1 MGEKNID
8 RDKRVFVYKVSK
20 GKKHGWVSLSAH
32 IKSSLKDK
40 ESGMDMSRMSFKADM
55 HKSGELR
62 HIKYSGNPMIQGGGD
77 IPPQMKEMMAQQGKM
92 IAEMYKNTVFWFPEF
107 PEETLQIGD
116 EFDVQR
122 SIGSGGGGMQTKTL
136 LRQVFTLEDVSK
148 GLAYFSVKQKSIT
161 KSKSK
166 FTGKSETKMSGK
178 GEAIFDLKAG
188 MWLEVTEKS
197 KVKVKMGGMA
207 GMGDISS
214 DMRIVSKY
222 EMELK

>member
-1 MGEKNID
+1 MKKSKNLLKLVFMVLIVCTPLFGGGIKLQYKLKPSQRWICSLSSKNEFNFMGEKNID

-136 LRQVFTLEDVSK
+136 LRQVFTL
-148 GLAYFSVKQKSIT
+148 
-161 KSKSK
+161 
-166 FTGKSETKMSGK
+166 
-178 GEAIFDLKAG
+178 
-188 MWLEVTEKS
+188 
-197 KVKVKMGGMA
+197 
-207 GMGDISS
+207 
-214 DMRIVSKY
+214 
-222 EMELK
+222 